1 MKLKEE
7 LTKSSTN
14 GRFKLSRRTKVI
26 LDALEDFTKTGIIS
40 NALVEGFTQHGN
52 WIGIYNAE
60 EIGKYNSLML
70 GHILPKDRRTF
81 VDKSGNVHLLTS
93 YKNIDKSPKITL
105 SYKTVAG
112 SIWVPF
118 CKELDA
124 QNLEK
129 VGGKID
135 LGSTKK
141 LSLPKI
147 KSVGGFINLPKVKEA
162 SLPKLESIG
171 GILSAYRVTK
181 LELDKLKEVKNVK
194 LESLS
199 INAKKR
205 IIRNLSLKS
214 LLSIK
219 NSAYNNSE
227 VTIVNQEIKKRKL
240 LKDIST
246 KAMMRELSII

>member
-7 LTKSSTN
+7 LTNNSINHGFT
-14 GRFKLSRRTKVI
+14 LSKKAEII

-40 NALVEGFTQHGN
+40 NVLVEGFTQHGN
-52 WIGIYNAE
+52 WIGVYNAE
-60 EIGKYNSLML
+60 EIGKYNSLMI
-70 GHILPKDRRTF
+70 GHILPKNRRTS

-105 SYKTVAG
+105 PYKTVAG

-124 QNLEK
+124 QSLEE

-147 KSVGGFINLPKVKEA
+147 KSIGGFINLPKVKEL
-162 SLPKLESIG
+162 SLPKLERIG

-181 LELDKLKEVKNVK
+181 AELQNLKEVKNIK

-199 INAKKR
+199 INAKKK
-205 IIRNLSLKS
+205 IIKNLSLKS

-219 NSAYNNSE
+219 KSTWSDSE
-227 VTIVNQEIKKRKL
+227 MNVVNHEIKKRKL
-240 LKDIST
+240 LKDINA
-246 KAMMRELSII
+246 KAMMREINII